1 MANIEYKT
9 FDSIDLSDNFFD
21 SLRESYH
28 CFNDW
33 YNKKSKEGEKAY
45 VLYENKN
52 LLCFLYLKEETP
64 IDNTNIFPKLDS
76 NKKWIKVGTFKVI
89 PHNTKLG
96 ERLIKRMFDFAVSK
110 NYFNLY
116 VTIFPKQKVLIDI
129 LKKYGFYEYAKKGDE
144 LVLVKDIATNKDILK
159 MDICLDFP
167 SIDTRNANK
176 YILGIYPKYHTLM
189 FSDSILKTENFNI
202 LKDMSES
209 NSIHKVYIAA
219 MQGVEN
225 IKNGDLLIIY
235 RTKDDKAPNA
245 NYSSVATS
253 LCVVEEYRHINEFN
267 SEAEFVE
274 YCKPYNIFNEQDL
287 KIYFK
292 TKRYPKIIKMTYNIS
307 FKKRIVLD
315 KLRDIIKNNDRYWGF
330 LSITDE
336 EFKEIIKV
344 GEVNE
349 SIIIY

>member
-1 MANIEYKT
+1 
-9 FDSIDLSDNFFD
+9 
-21 SLRESYH
+21 
-28 CFNDW
+28 
-33 YNKKSKEGEKAY
+33 
-45 VLYENKN
+45 
-52 LLCFLYLKEETP
+52 
-64 IDNTNIFPKLDS
+64 
-76 NKKWIKVGTFKVI
+76 
-89 PHNTKLG
+89 
-96 ERLIKRMFDFAVSK
+96 
-110 NYFNLY
+110 
-116 VTIFPKQKVLIDI
+116 
-129 LKKYGFYEYAKKGDE
+129 
-144 LVLVKDIATNKDILK
+144 
-159 MDICLDFP
+159 
-167 SIDTRNANK
+167 
-176 YILGIYPKYHTLM
+176 
-189 FSDSILKTENFNI
+189 
-202 LKDMSES
+202 MSES